1 MLRTLP
7 IGLIASLALS
17 AAALA
22 ADPGWTI
29 DYANAKGTAGKE
41 KKDLFLEFTG
51 SDWCPPCQ
59 LMKKNI
65 FDNDAFKAEAPKH
78 FVLVKLDF
86 PRDKSHQT
94 EAEIAQNKSLQKQYE
109 ISGFPTV
116 ILADAAG
123 RPYAK
128 MVGFGGATAQDYVK
142 DLAER
147 RKVREARDAAFA
159 KAVEAQGVE
168 KAKLLDQALAGIDDE
183 LIPTTY
189 RMELDQII
197 ALDAD
202 GKAGLKAKYEAV
214 IKLPQIKEKLEAIQ
228 QEAADTAAA
237 LKQIDE
243 LEAKE
248 KPTGMALLEL
258 NFARSLI
265 HYRAGD
271 KEAAVKHLEAA
282 AAAAPGSKRAEEI
295 KKLIVR
301 LQPKP

>member
-1 MLRTLP
+1 MIRITT
-7 IGLIASLALS
+7 ALS
-17 AAALA
+17 IVTLFVSTAAGAAESGWTVDYAAAKEA
-22 ADPGWTI
+22 
-29 DYANAKGTAGKE
+29 AGKD

-86 PRDKSHQT
+86 PRDKSNQGA
-94 EAEIAQNKSLQKQYE
+94 AEIAQNKSLQKQYE

-116 ILADAAG
+116 ILADADG

-128 MVGFGGATAQDYVK
+128 MVGFGGSTAQDYVK
-142 DLAER
+142 DLADR

-159 KAVEAQGVE
+159 KAATAEGVE
-168 KAKLLDQALAGIDDE
+168 KAKLLDQALTGIDDE
-183 LIPTTY
+183 LVPTTY
-189 RMELDQII
+189 RKELDQII

-258 NFARSLI
+258 NFARSLV

-271 KEAAVKHLEAA
+271 KETAVKHLEAA
-282 AAAAPGSKRAEEI
+282 AAAAPGTKRADEI
-295 KKLIVR
+295 KKLIAR